1 MSQVNSK
8 GLSNPA
14 FKNRPQSSN
23 YAGYRRKGLAGAN
36 APNSA
41 NRIWKYNN
49 GQVTA
54 KQNLTTLSNT
64 GGYGVQY
71 VGHIGTAPATGLNRT
86 NSTSKVFGTS
96 PGRHFMT

>member
-1 MSQVNSK
+1 MNTSGSASNLFVFKNGWTSSQQVRQNGNQGNSK
-8 GLSNPA
+8 GLSNPT

-49 GQVTA
+49 GQV
-54 KQNLTTLSNT
+54 SN
-64 GGYGVQY
+64 
-71 VGHIGTAPATGLNRT
+71 
-86 NSTSKVFGTS
+86 K
-96 PGRHFMT
+96 